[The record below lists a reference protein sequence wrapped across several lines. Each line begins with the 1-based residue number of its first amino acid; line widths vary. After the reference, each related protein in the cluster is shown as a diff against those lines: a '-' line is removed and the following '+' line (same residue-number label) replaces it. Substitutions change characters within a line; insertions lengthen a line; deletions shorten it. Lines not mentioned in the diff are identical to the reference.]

1 METPATMARKL
12 KKQKLRLAGCEEGSG
27 AATPEPRLPGP
38 IRQQPLPLPS
48 PAAGL
53 AHEQWE
59 RNTVRLSMDR
69 KPFQISHDGTSPP
82 GLPTPTTAMPKAVL
96 HAGLSSPLFPVFPA
110 EQTQPAGGSSG
121 YTTFSPPTSSSDRH
135 GSTPHVSPPPGPPVF
150 EGQGTTETS
159 HGSLENSTV
168 FYGLDWG
175 VADMDLHHN
184 DDENAIQDP
193 SAVRHPPAAMR
204 GLAVDDRP
212 GASEEYRPGL
222 SALGDRRPHNYYHR
236 EVRVE
241 ISKALHPLPPL
252 LLKNKM
258 NLLYFH
264 HFINYTA
271 TVLVP
276 FDDPRV
282 NPFSRILPRMAVK
295 NKNLLSLVLA
305 YSAAHRARHL
315 RYAEPK
321 VRIAEWVQDTLP
333 SLIGL
338 AGQASS
344 GEGVRRRISTA
355 DLATAIML
363 ASLEII
369 SPGSMGSGS
378 GSGANS
384 DQLPCLPWHSHL
396 NLARSLVLIAASQG
410 GLQEA
415 DTDADTATASSK
427 LMWSWFAYLDV
438 LGSLSSVGGHA
449 ACERCIMDYKS
460 PDQFFGLV
468 PDVAR
473 PATTLAP
480 PGEEDGGRRH
490 RAGPAAWDHIDPVTG
505 FTTRCIFILA
515 KIALLTRKCDEERID
530 PATQHVRPD
539 WRPDA
544 DTWAR
549 ADALDT
555 EIAKSLV
562 TPVVLPTLSGPSGTN
577 LMPTDPR
584 DHAEVFA
591 LNKAFHWAALVH
603 LRRRAMGIGSHQGAV
618 KLAVSNIVECLGK
631 IEQGSAAEACLLFPM
646 FTAGCELTDARER
659 RLILDRMLSVE
670 RTGMM
675 HVSGARRLMEKV
687 WETGKPWEALKSDEF
702 IG

>member
-1 METPATMARKL
+1 MTRERHPDARPAKERSRSGCRPCRIKKVKCDETKPLCSRCQEYDLACDYTVPLKWHNPSQTGESHMETPATMARKL

-321 VRIAEWVQDTLP
+321 GRLLREK
-333 SLIGL
+333 G
-338 AGQASS
+338 
-344 GEGVRRRISTA
+344 
-355 DLATAIML
+355 
-363 ASLEII
+363 
-369 SPGSMGSGS
+369 
-378 GSGANS
+378 
-384 DQLPCLPWHSHL
+384 HL